1 MFKLAEIFCSL
12 QGESTYA
19 GLPCIF
25 IRLAGCNLRCSY
37 CDTKY
42 AYSVKF
48 EMNSDEILHKV
59 QQYEPVKLVEI
70 TGGEPL
76 AQVEV
81 YHLIQKLHS
90 QNYKILLETNG
101 SLPLKHVPEYV
112 HKIVDIKC
120 PGSGE
125 AGSFKEEN
133 LQFLQK
139 NMDEIKFV
147 LSGRE
152 DYKFA
157 RRKISDYNLS
167 GYEILFSTVYGKLQ
181 PAKLAKWITGDKLP
195 VRMQLQ
201 LHKYIWS
208 PDKKGV

>member
-1 MFKLAEIFCSL
+1 MLKLAEIFYSL
-12 QGESTYA
+12 QGESTFV

-42 AYSVKF
+42 AYLVKF
-48 EMNSDEILHKV
+48 QMNNDEILQKV

-76 AQVEV
+76 VQVEV

-101 SLPLKHVPEYV
+101 TLLLKQVPDYV

-133 LQFLQK
+133 LQFLRK
-139 NMDEIKFV
+139 NRDEIKFV
-147 LSGRE
+147 LSGRD
-152 DYKFA
+152 DYEFA
-157 RRKISDYNLS
+157 RRKISEYNLRD
-167 GYEILFSTVYGKLQ
+167 YKILFSTVFGKLQ
-181 PAKLAKWITGDKLP
+181 PARLAKWIIEDKLP
-195 VRMQLQ
+195 VRLQLQ